1 MTKTKRKLIRIP
13 NPEQFKRNVEALTR
27 FERQMVDLGGFKGVL
42 TETKA
47 LGIMVNTCGSLWGVG
62 KDLYVCS
69 QQRAFDTV
77 THLVITQVDE
87 CISEAVRA
95 LADWLE
101 LKITYERRGR
111 NFLFRFEKASGQF
124 KELQIPIRQR
134 EAQNQSAVN

>member
-101 LKITYERRGR
+101 IKITFTSGAGSTFRYSALRSLPVSSRNCKFPYGSVRRR
-111 NFLFRFEKASGQF
+111 
-124 KELQIPIRQR
+124 I
-134 EAQNQSAVN
+134 SAR